1 MIIFFIKP
9 MPNTANRQLDC
20 SRVAVISTFLI
31 MVLITLFQFNKDN
44 VVMQSIE
51 SSQHIGYSR
60 ASKEEE
66 EGELECLT
74 SWRHTDML
82 SAFQHFQHFADD

>member
-1 MIIFFIKP
+1 
-9 MPNTANRQLDC
+9 MPNTSNRQLDC

-66 EGELECLT
+66 EGESRCFFNLLASIVIDSEMT
-74 SWRHTDML
+74 P
-82 SAFQHFQHFADD
+82 